1 MSARLLNRIFL
12 NSVGLLLG
20 AAIAAAVATSARA
33 EETSAGAAAVPASE
47 RAAVSEEI
55 APSGD
60 KVISMPAEEH
70 EVEAE
75 VKTDIG
81 FPQLKAETY
90 PSQVFWLFVSF
101 TILYVLMSKVALPKV
116 GDVIDQ
122 RRAQREGN
130 LTRAEQLQD
139 EAAKAKASY
148 ETALAKAHESA
159 QEAMSAAEADVAEK
173 IAAESA
179 KFTEATRKRVV
190 AAEQGIAKAKEEA
203 LASLAD
209 ISAEISAE
217 MVGKVAGVQVT
228 KADAKKVV
236 SDIMKKEAA

>member
-33 EETSAGAAAVPASE
+33 EETSAGAAAVP
-47 RAAVSEEI
+47 VIQEETT
-55 APSGD
+55 AEGD
-60 KVISMPAEEH
+60 KVISMPAAEAEIKH
-70 EVEAE
+70 EVEHGS
-75 VKTDIG
+75 DIG
-81 FPQLKAETY
+81 FPQLKAESY

-116 GDVIDQ
+116 GSVIDQ

-159 QEAMSAAEADVAEK
+159 QEAMTNADTEISEK

-217 MVGKVAGVQVT
+217 MVSKVAGVQVT

-236 SDIMKKEAA
+236 TDIMKKEAA

>member
-20 AAIAAAVATSARA
+20 AAIAAAAATSARA
-33 EETSAGAAAVPASE
+33 EETSAGAAAVPMAE
-47 RAAVSEEI
+47 RTVSEEVT
-55 APSGD
+55 PSGD

-70 EVEAE
+70 EVGAE
-75 VKTDIG
+75 VKSDIG

-90 PSQVFWLFVSF
+90 VSQVFWLFVSF

-116 GDVIDQ
+116 GSVIDQ

-139 EAAKAKASY
+139 EALKAKASY

-159 QEAMSAAEADVAEK
+159 QEAMTNAETEISEK

-179 KFTEATRKRVV
+179 KFTDATRKRVV

-217 MVGKVAGVQVT
+217 MVGKVAGVQVS

-236 SDIMKKEAA
+236 ADIMKKEAA